1 MRDFGSVDESL
12 NQFPMNILIVQYYV
26 VFYTILFY
34 IALTLCAI
42 PLLISVEIYH
52 KFFSK
57 S

>member
-1 MRDFGSVDESL
+1 MKEFGSVDESL

-52 KFFSK
+52 KFFS
-57 S
+57 